1 MPFEKSSKGIRTPDK
16 VNSDSLYFVFSEG
29 MLLLE
34 KNEKGEYSLP
44 VAEDFKKRNLKFESL
59 IYLRKYEKKS
69 CYGGELSEERGFGE
83 NIVAC
88 KLRKT
93 YYLIGLELFQI
104 AGYAFH
110 ITNWYK
116 NSRFCGRCGNE
127 MENMK
132 KEWAKI
138 CPQCKLVNY
147 PTISPAVIVAVV
159 KNDTILLANAERFSK
174 DLYSVLAGFVEVGEN
189 LEDCI
194 KREIKEEVGIEVK
207 NINYFGSQHWPFH
220 DSLMIAFTAEHSK
233 GEVLID
239 KEEISDAGWFK
250 ADGLPV
256 IPGKPSI
263 ARDLI
268 DWFIETRS

>member
-1 MPFEKSSKGIRTPDK
+1 MPFEKSSKGINIPYR
-16 VNSDSLYFVFSEG
+16 VSSASLYFVFSEG
-29 MLLLE
+29 MLLLKE
-34 KNEKGEYSLP
+34 NKKGEYALLAS
-44 VAEDFKKRNLKFESL
+44 EDFKKLNLKSKNL
-59 IYLRKYEKKS
+59 VYLGKYDKKS
-69 CYGGELSEERGFGE
+69 CYGGELSEEKGFGE
-83 NIVAC
+83 NIVAF

-110 ITNWYK
+110 ITTWDK

-127 MENMK
+127 MENMQ
-132 KEWAKI
+132 EERAKI
-138 CPQCKLVNY
+138 CPQCKLMNY
-147 PTISPAVIVAVV
+147 PNISPAVIVAVI
-159 KNDTILLANAERFSK
+159 KKDMILLANAERFSK

-207 NINYFGSQHWPFH
+207 NINYFGSQHWPFP

-250 ADGLPV
+250 ADGLPI